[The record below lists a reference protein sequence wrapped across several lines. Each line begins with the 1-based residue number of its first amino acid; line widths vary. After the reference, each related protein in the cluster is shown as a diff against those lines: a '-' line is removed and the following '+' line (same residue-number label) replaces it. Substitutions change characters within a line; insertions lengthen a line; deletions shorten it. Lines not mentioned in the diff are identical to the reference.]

1 MTLSLQ
7 MYSMRDCAD
16 QIALLA
22 DLPAMGV
29 TQLEGYGGL
38 YEDPTAYRAAMD
50 AQGLTMP
57 SGHMGIFD
65 IEADFD
71 GAVATAKT
79 LGMTRIYAPHLA
91 ADDRPTD
98 TAGYTAFAKRLN
110 ALALQF
116 ADHGITFGWHNHDFE
131 FVALSDGG
139 IPMDIMLDA
148 APDMAWEGDLAW
160 IVRGGRDPMDYVN
173 RYGARLSA
181 IHVKDIAPAGEN
193 LDEDGWSDLGAGT
206 IDWTALLR
214 ACRSHSDDIFYV
226 LEHDKPSDPI
236 GYAARS
242 AKAFKTLWGE
252 SA

>member
-1 MTLSLQ
+1 
-7 MYSMRDCAD
+7 
-16 QIALLA
+16 
-22 DLPAMGV
+22 
-29 TQLEGYGGL
+29 
-38 YEDPTAYRAAMD
+38 
-50 AQGLTMP
+50 
-57 SGHMGIFD
+57 
-65 IEADFD
+65 
-71 GAVATAKT
+71 
-79 LGMTRIYAPHLA
+79 
-91 ADDRPTD
+91 
-98 TAGYTAFAKRLN
+98 
-110 ALALQF
+110 
-116 ADHGITFGWHNHDFE
+116 
-131 FVALSDGG
+131 
-139 IPMDIMLDA
+139 MDIMLDA

-236 GYAARS
+236 GYATRS
-242 AKAFKTLWGE
+242 AKAFNTLWGE